1 MSIIKAKVQL
11 IITAWS
17 NGTSRAGFRFHYY
30 PCNKKNN
37 AASLP
42 HNFFM
47 LDVDTYAE
55 VFKFVD
61 PPLHDPCT
69 VAWVAAPH
77 LFKFDSAP
85 GIYDNKD
92 TVGKVSCAVLLPK
105 LLAQP
110 VLCICGTSAGAD
122 GQGLWPHAFCCLIL
136 CTLTMSSASFMS
148 SWLWAREQSAG
159 SMALLDQKRPQQLE
173 LSWHLP
179 VFLRNDTHTHTA
191 LITLLVP
198 FIRYV

>member
-1 MSIIKAKVQL
+1 MLPPCPTISLCSMWCDSCECMCYMDLVMQH
-11 IITAWS
+11 
-17 NGTSRAGFRFHYY
+17 TS
-30 PCNKKNN
+30 
-37 AASLP
+37 LQ
-42 HNFFM
+42 
-47 LDVDTYAE
+47 DTYAE

-159 SMALLDQKRPQQLE
+159 SMALVR
-173 LSWHLP
+173 
-179 VFLRNDTHTHTA
+179 FLLA
-191 LITLLVP
+191 S
-198 FIRYV
+198 